1 MEETFL
7 MKQLKYDNIQKIT
20 TGLDNCITGCLLN
33 YYYFKK
39 NYKMIAIDVSKKQP
53 LDADPKVIN
62 KLLLLEI

>member
-39 NYKMIAIDVSKKQP
+39 
-53 LDADPKVIN
+53 
-62 KLLLLEI
+62 KL